1 MLLPVSPGFDFSPAS
16 LDREFPVRRNLV
28 YFNHAAVAPLPR
40 GVAEAIRAHIEN
52 VRERGAAD
60 WRRWYA
66 EIEEARGKAARLVGA
81 KPGEIA
87 FLPNTSWG
95 LNLVAQAF
103 PWKDGDNVVT
113 DDMEFP
119 SNAYPWLALERRG
132 IQCRLA
138 RNRQGR
144 VTLDDI
150 AAKVDARTR
159 IVAVSWVA
167 FHNGWVFPIDE
178 IGAFCRER
186 GILFVLDAIQGLGAL
201 PLEVEKAGVDVLAA
215 DGHKWL
221 LGTEGCAL
229 FYVSERARDLVP
241 PAFAGWWN
249 IKHEHDYL
257 DYALEFH
264 EGARRYEPGT
274 LPTANVAGLS
284 AAIDLLREVGSE
296 AIRSRILETVEALK
310 KGLVERGWTI
320 TSPEPLRSGILAAA
334 LPGTDSRVLAKRL
347 EERGVITAPREGS
360 VRFSPHFYNDRGEV
374 SRILEAL
381 DEIGVD
387 DRIHDEPDLD
397 SF

>member
-1 MLLPVSPGFDFSPAS
+1 VSTGFDFAPGH
-16 LDREFPVRRNLV
+16 LDLEFPVRRNLV

-40 GVAEAIRAHIEN
+40 RVEEAIRTHIEN

-66 EIEEARGKAARLVGA
+66 DIEETRGRAARLVGA
-81 KPGEIA
+81 RPGEIA

-103 PWKDGDNVVT
+103 PWKEGDNVVT

-119 SNAYPWLALERRG
+119 SNAYPWLALEKRG
-132 IQCRLA
+132 IECRLA
-138 RNRQGR
+138 RNRGGR

-150 AAKVDARTR
+150 VAKVDARTR

-167 FHNGWVFPIDE
+167 FHNGWVYPIEE
-178 IGAFCRER
+178 IGRFCSER
-186 GILFVLDAIQGLGAL
+186 RILFVLDAIQGLGAL
-201 PLEVEKAGVDVLAA
+201 PLDVEKARVAVLAA
-215 DGHKWL
+215 DGHKWML
-221 LGTEGCAL
+221 AAEGCAL
-229 FYVSERARDLVP
+229 FYVSEGARDLVP

-284 AAIDLLREVGSE
+284 AAVGLLFEVGPE
-296 AIRSRILETVEALK
+296 EIHSRILETCEALK
-310 KGLVERGWTI
+310 RGLAKHGWTI
-320 TSPEPLRSGILAAA
+320 TSPEPLQSGILAAA
-334 LPGTDSRVLAKRL
+334 LPGSDSRVLVKRL
-347 EERGVITAPREGS
+347 EERGIIVAPREGS
-360 VRFSPHFYNDRGEV
+360 VRFSPHFYNDQGEV

-381 DEIGVD
+381 DDVA
-387 DRIHDEPDLD
+387 RTR
-397 SF
+397 

>member
-1 MLLPVSPGFDFSPAS
+1 MLLSVSSEFDFSPTS

-40 GVAEAIRAHIEN
+40 RVEEAIRAHIEN

-66 EIEEARGKAARLVGA
+66 GIEETREKAARLIGA

-103 PWKDGDNVVT
+103 PWKEGDNVVT

-119 SNAYPWLALERRG
+119 SNAYPWLALEKRG
-132 IQCRLA
+132 IDCRLA
-138 RNRQGR
+138 RNRGGR
-144 VTLDDI
+144 VTLDEI

-159 IVAVSWVA
+159 VVAVSWVA
-167 FHNGWVFPIDE
+167 FHNGWVFPIEE
-178 IGAFCRER
+178 IGGFCRER
-186 GILFVLDAIQGLGAL
+186 RILLVLDAIQGLGAL
-201 PLEVEKAGVDVLAA
+201 PVDVEKAGVDVVAA

-221 LGTEGCAL
+221 LAAEGCAV
-229 FYVSERARDLVP
+229 FYVSEGARDLVP

-249 IKHEHDYL
+249 IKHERDYL

-264 EGARRYEPGT
+264 ESARRYEPGT

-284 AAIDLLREVGSE
+284 AAIDLLSEAGSE
-296 AIRSRILETVEALK
+296 TVRSRILDTCETLK
-310 KGLVERGWTI
+310 NGLAARGWTI

-334 LPGTDSRVLAKRL
+334 RPGTDSRLLAKRL

-360 VRFSPHFYNDRGEV
+360 VRFSPHFYNDRKEV
-374 SRILEAL
+374 SRVLDTL
-381 DEIGVD
+381 DEIA
-387 DRIHDEPDLD
+387 H
-397 SF
+397 